1 MALTPPSLL
10 HPITVTAPKP
20 QCNLL
25 PASSPSLLC
34 PLIPNPLDAP
44 SLPMSWWCSSRLLY
58 TQGAMAVS
66 PMQKLCLVKLVR
78 PECLVAAI
86 QQYVIT
92 SLGPRFAEPG
102 PVSLQCVKK
111 DSNNTTPIIFI
122 LSPGGPEALS
132 PLIMF
137 CSSAAWV
144 VVVAVAV
151 MVAVVVCVGCG
162 FSDVS
167 GGGSSGSRGFDC
179 TDACVERSGGGVDGD
194 GGGGGKSYE
203 YHHHHHYCLV
213 PTMHTMP
220 RMPLLDLRLL
230 IMSSSLASC
239 LLPCSCSCTCYT
251 QVLDS
256 YRQLMTCVA
265 AMCFSKAMTCKTTVA
280 SQCPINYQS
289 HQTAQRLTGIL

>member
-1 MALTPPSLL
+1 MLYNIASNANTVCLSACVSVVCGFMSHCVSLCMPMCVCVCMRLYLCMRAYHSSCLQIPPPNRLPCCHTLQPLPPCCSPITPVFRLPVPLVCLMALTPPSLL

-122 LSPGGPEALS
+122 LSPGGPKALS

-137 CSSAAWV
+137 CSL
-144 VVVAVAV
+144 
-151 MVAVVVCVGCG
+151 
-162 FSDVS
+162 
-167 GGGSSGSRGFDC
+167 
-179 TDACVERSGGGVDGD
+179 GD
-194 GGGGGKSYE
+194 GGGGCSDGGRG
-203 YHHHHHYCLV
+203 CG
-213 PTMHTMP
+213 M
-220 RMPLLDLRLL
+220 RL
-230 IMSSSLASC
+230 
-239 LLPCSCSCTCYT
+239 
-251 QVLDS
+251 Q
-256 YRQLMTCVA
+256 
-265 AMCFSKAMTCKTTVA
+265 
-280 SQCPINYQS
+280 
-289 HQTAQRLTGIL
+289 